1 MVGPCLITR
10 LLRNDFKGLNN
21 ETHLSTVG
29 DSSQTYPRLSCSYG
43 YPWRSCRDSCSSCQ
57 GSSSFGRLNA
67 EPNAESPAGNR
78 RQSNAAFP
86 KRYRLTKTDEFSSV
100 FGFRKALK
108 SPHFLLH
115 YRLQAAEEGTGARL
129 GLVVAKR
136 FLRRS
141 VDRNLIRR
149 LAREHFRLLRSRL
162 PARDLILR
170 LASKP
175 VALERRALAVEIR
188 GLLSKIISPER

>member
-1 MVGPCLITR
+1 MTGER
-10 LLRNDFKGLNN
+10 
-21 ETHLSTVG
+21 
-29 DSSQTYPRLSCSYG
+29 
-43 YPWRSCRDSCSSCQ
+43 
-57 GSSSFGRLNA
+57 
-67 EPNAESPAGNR
+67 PAAT
-78 RQSNAAFP
+78 AAFP

-115 YRLQAAEEGTGARL
+115 YRLRAVEEVAGARL

-136 FLRRS
+136 FLKRS

-149 LAREHFRLLRSRL
+149 LAREHFRIVRSQL
-162 PARDLILR
+162 PSRDLILR

-175 VALERRALAVEIR
+175 VPLDRRALAEEIR
-188 GLLSKIISPER
+188 GLLSRIISPER

>member
-1 MVGPCLITR
+1 MTGER
-10 LLRNDFKGLNN
+10 
-21 ETHLSTVG
+21 
-29 DSSQTYPRLSCSYG
+29 
-43 YPWRSCRDSCSSCQ
+43 
-57 GSSSFGRLNA
+57 
-67 EPNAESPAGNR
+67 PATK
-78 RQSNAAFP
+78 AFP

-115 YRLQAAEEGTGARL
+115 YRLRAAEEVAGARL

-136 FLRRS
+136 FLKRS

-149 LAREHFRLLRSRL
+149 LAREHFRIVRSQL
-162 PARDLILR
+162 PSRDLILR

-175 VALERRALAVEIR
+175 VPLDRRALAEEIR
-188 GLLSKIISPER
+188 GLLSRIISPER

>member
-1 MVGPCLITR
+1 MAGER
-10 LLRNDFKGLNN
+10 
-21 ETHLSTVG
+21 
-29 DSSQTYPRLSCSYG
+29 
-43 YPWRSCRDSCSSCQ
+43 
-57 GSSSFGRLNA
+57 
-67 EPNAESPAGNR
+67 PATK
-78 RQSNAAFP
+78 AAFP

-115 YRLQAAEEGTGARL
+115 YRLRAAEEVAGARL

-136 FLRRS
+136 FLKRS

-149 LAREHFRLLRSRL
+149 LAREHFRIVRSQL
-162 PARDLILR
+162 PSRDFILR

-175 VALERRALAVEIR
+175 VPLDRRALAEEIR
-188 GLLSKIISPER
+188 GLLGRIISPER